1 MGPSGTPEGSPIVHV
16 GLGTLDGGQLVL
28 DLPQPGEIGLIVL
41 FSERALGSPKFAM

>member
-1 MGPSGTPEGSPIVHV
+1 VPPWEPSAVHI

-41 FSERALGSPKFAM
+41 FGKRALGSPKFAM